1 MKSIPYCPIARKR
14 KHTISTP
21 KFEWKRYRPNRYLYH
36 VSYGGTLN
44 VNEEN
49 VLYKRLSI
57 ATEGICGKEKG
68 LGGVWANNQIQSV
81 NRLWPICFDSYGL
94 DNYEYLRFIY
104 EFDVWR
110 IDTSLIS
117 NTWYLD
123 PNLINDASAHGVYAA
138 DYLYCENTIH
148 PSALKL
154 FTFDVRDFCFF
165 NFELPKINFK
175 LAPVDDINRII
186 KNKWETSGRII

>member
-1 MKSIPYCPIARKR
+1 MKSTPYCPIKRKR
-14 KHTISTP
+14 RHTISTP
-21 KFEWKRYRPNRYLYH
+21 KTEWKKYRPDRYLYH
-36 VSYGGTLN
+36 LNYVGN
-44 VNEEN
+44 VNQSDEDIF
-49 VLYKRLSI
+49 LKRLSFVFD
-57 ATEGICGKEKG
+57 GICGKDRG
-68 LGGVWANNQIQSV
+68 LGGVWANNQINKV
-81 NRLWPICFDSYGL
+81 TRLWPICFDNYGL

-104 EFDVWR
+104 EFDVWS
-110 IDTSLIS
+110 IDTSLIN

-123 PNLINDASAHGVYAA
+123 PNLIDDANVHGVYAA

-175 LAPVDDINRII
+175 LNPVDDINRII
-186 KNKWETSGRII
+186 KNKWGMSG